1 MAFVNEYI
9 SKEDIEKYDIFGIR
23 NKFLTGSYQITKER
37 EKHFNLTWVIN
48 RERKIWFCY
57 AGRVIDQDLD
67 FGQGTG
73 EEIWYLNYKGT
84 NLEVRLQRGKESFT
98 IKERPYIKHW
108 IFLSVTPEFLDD
120 VSNKELKNIIK
131 EALDVYGTRGMSSQV
146 DRKNIELTFENF

>member
-1 MAFVNEYI
+1 MAFINEYI

>member
-131 EALDVYGTRGMSSQV
+131 EALDVYGTRGISSQV

>member
-1 MAFVNEYI
+1 MAFINEYI

-37 EKHFNLTWVIN
+37 EKHFNLTWTIDKE
-48 RERKIWFCY
+48 REIWFSY

-67 FGQGTG
+67 FGQATG
-73 EEIWYLNYKGT
+73 EEIWYLNYKGE

-108 IFLSVTPEFLDD
+108 IFLSITPESLND

-131 EALDVYGTRGMSSQV
+131 EALDV
-146 DRKNIELTFENF
+146 

>member
-1 MAFVNEYI
+1 MAFINEYI

-37 EKHFNLTWVIN
+37 EKHFNLTWTIDKE
-48 RERKIWFCY
+48 REIWFSY

-67 FGQGTG
+67 FGQATG
-73 EEIWYLNYKGT
+73 EEIWYLNYKGE

-108 IFLSVTPEFLDD
+108 IFLSITPESLND

-146 DRKNIELTFENF
+146 DRKDINLTFENF